1 MITSTGR
8 RLFNSIL
15 CPVDFSSQSRQA
27 LRYAAEI
34 ARRSGASLSA
44 VFVNDPVLAEAA
56 AAAYDERELAQ
67 RSEREL
73 RLFVGRVVGPKAKK
87 GVSYSVFLGD
97 PPTEIVKLARRGRT
111 DLVVLGTQG
120 LSGASRLF
128 FGSTTQRVLR
138 KASTP
143 VLAIPPNGKGAVGAR
158 WPGRRLVAA
167 VDLGPQAT
175 ADARRA
181 ADVAQWFGVDMVLVH
196 VVSPTRAPHWMNTG
210 LRAHDRSR
218 LAHART
224 RLGHI
229 RAGIRQTVGVTCHVL
244 VGHPAEQIP
253 AIADDVGAGLVV
265 ATLRMR
271 DGFFGA
277 PRGSITHQVLCS
289 AGVPVLALPPGWRPA
304 GTARTSPE
312 TSART

>member
-1 MITSTGR
+1 MIIPSTDR
-8 RLFNSIL
+8 RLFTSIL
-15 CPVDFSSQSRQA
+15 CPVDFSSHARQA

-44 VFVNDPVLAEAA
+44 VFVNDPLLAEAA
-56 AAAYDERELAQ
+56 AAAYDKRELAR

-73 RLFVGRVVGPKAKK
+73 RLFVGRVVGPKVRT
-87 GVSYSVFLGD
+87 GVTCSVFLGD
-97 PPTEIVKLARRGRT
+97 PPTEIVRLVRRGRT

-120 LSGASRLF
+120 LSGASKLF
-128 FGSTTQRVLR
+128 FGSTTERVLR

-181 ADVAQWFGVDMVLVH
+181 AAVAEWFGVDMSLVH
-196 VVSPTRAPHWMNTG
+196 VVSPTRAPRWLSTG
-210 LRAHDRSR
+210 LRSHDRSR

-224 RLGHI
+224 RLERI
-229 RAGIRQTVGVTCHVL
+229 RAGIRQTVDVTCHVL
-244 VGHPAEQIP
+244 VGRPSEQIP

-277 PRGSITHQVLCS
+277 PQGSITYQVLCN

-304 GTARTSPE
+304 GTAPT
-312 TSART
+312 